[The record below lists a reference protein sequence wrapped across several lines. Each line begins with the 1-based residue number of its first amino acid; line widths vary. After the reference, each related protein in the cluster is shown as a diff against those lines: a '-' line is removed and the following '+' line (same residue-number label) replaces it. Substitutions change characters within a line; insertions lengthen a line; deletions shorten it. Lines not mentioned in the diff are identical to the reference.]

1 MKKITRHQMRE
12 NAFVLIFERIFHED
26 SVEEL
31 LSTARECGDLEIT
44 PEVERMFRGVEGNRA
59 VIDETISAHLKKWT
73 MSRISKVS
81 LAILRLGV
89 WEIFFCD
96 DVEDDIVVSECV
108 RLATDYAYEDD
119 VSFINGV
126 LGSIVRDKIAG
137 AGDKAAGGKE

>member
-1 MKKITRHQMRE
+1 MKKISRHQMRE

-31 LSTARECGDLEIT
+31 LNTAKECGEMEIT
-44 PEVERMFRGVEGNRA
+44 PDVEKMFKGVESNKA
-59 VIDETISAHLKKWT
+59 IIDETISAHLKKWT

-89 WEIFFCD
+89 WEILFSD

-119 VSFINGV
+119 VSFVNGV
-126 LGSIVRDKIAG
+126 LGTVVRSKTAEKKG
-137 AGDKAAGGKE
+137 

>member
-12 NAFVLIFERIFHED
+12 NAFILVFERIFHED

-31 LSTARECGDLEIT
+31 LNTAKECGEIEINDT
-44 PEVERMFRGVEGNRA
+44 VEEMFKGVEANKA
-59 VIDETISAHLKKWT
+59 IIDDTIAAHLKKWT

-89 WEIFFCD
+89 WEVLFCD

-108 RLATDYAYEDD
+108 RLATEYAYEDD
-119 VSFINGV
+119 VSFVNGV
-126 LGSIVRDKIAG
+126 LGTVVRSKNAEKKD
-137 AGDKAAGGKE
+137 

>member
-1 MKKITRHQMRE
+1 MKKISRHQMRE

-31 LSTARECGDLEIT
+31 LNTAKECGEMEIT
-44 PEVERMFRGVEGNRA
+44 PDVEKMFKGVESNKA
-59 VIDETISAHLKKWT
+59 IIDETISAHLKKWT

-89 WEIFFCD
+89 WEILFSD

-119 VSFINGV
+119 VSFVNGV
-126 LGSIVRDKIAG
+126 LGTVVRSKTAEKKD
-137 AGDKAAGGKE
+137 

>member
-12 NAFVLIFERIFHED
+12 NAFVLVFERIFHDD

-31 LSTARECGDLEIT
+31 LNTARECGEMEIT
-44 PEVERMFRGVEGNRA
+44 PAVEEMFKGVEANKA
-59 VIDETISAHLKKWT
+59 IIDETISAHLKKWT

-89 WEIFFCD
+89 WEILFCD

-108 RLATDYAYEDD
+108 RLATEYAYEDD
-119 VSFINGV
+119 VSFVNGV
-126 LGSIVRDKIAG
+126 LGTVVRSKNG
-137 AGDKAAGGKE
+137 EKKA

>member
-12 NAFVLIFERIFHED
+12 NAFILVFERIFHED

-31 LSTARECGDLEIT
+31 LNTAKECGEIEINDT
-44 PEVERMFRGVEGNRA
+44 VEEMFKGVEANKTI
-59 VIDETISAHLKKWT
+59 IDDTIAAHLKKWT

-89 WEIFFCD
+89 WEVLFCD

-108 RLATDYAYEDD
+108 RLATEYAYEDD
-119 VSFINGV
+119 VSFVNGV
-126 LGSIVRDKIAG
+126 LGTVVRSKNAEKKD
-137 AGDKAAGGKE
+137 